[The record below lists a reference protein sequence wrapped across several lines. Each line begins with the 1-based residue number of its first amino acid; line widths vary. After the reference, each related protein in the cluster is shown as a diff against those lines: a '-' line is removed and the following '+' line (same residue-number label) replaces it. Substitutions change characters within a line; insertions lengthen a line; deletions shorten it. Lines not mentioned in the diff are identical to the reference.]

1 MHLTITGRK
10 IEVTDSLRSFAEKKL
25 KKVEKLFH
33 RDMEARVVLSVEK
46 QRHSAEATLSADGF
60 ILHAREI
67 TEDMYSSIDKLVDKV
82 EKLAKKHKKKVID
95 KHSKTDFKHPP
106 LKEMAPLPPEKEIV
120 PVAGKKALR
129 IIRETVNEKKPLT
142 EEQAMKKLHAS
153 GNEFLVFLNSE
164 SREINV
170 IYKKIDGNFGL
181 IEP

>member
-1 MHLTITGRK
+1 MQLTITGRK

-46 QRHSAEATLSADGF
+46 QRHSAEATLTADGF
-60 ILHAREI
+60 TLHAKEI

-95 KHSKTDFKHPP
+95 KHSRKDIKHP
-106 LKEMAPLPPEKEIV
+106 LEELAPFSQEKEVV

-153 GNEFLVFLNSE
+153 GNEFLVFRNSE
-164 SREINV
+164 SDQINV

>member
-1 MHLTITGRK
+1 MQLTITGRK
-10 IEVTDSLRSFAEKKL
+10 MEVTDSLRSFAEKKL

-60 ILHAREI
+60 ILHAKEI

-82 EKLAKKHKKKVID
+82 EKLAKKHKKRVID
-95 KHSKTDFKHPP
+95 KHSKKDSKHP
-106 LKEMAPLPPEKEIV
+106 LEELAPLPLEKEIV
-120 PVAGKKALR
+120 PVGGKKALR
-129 IIRETVNEKKPLT
+129 ITRETVNEKKPLT

-170 IYKKIDGNFGL
+170 IYKKFDGNFGL